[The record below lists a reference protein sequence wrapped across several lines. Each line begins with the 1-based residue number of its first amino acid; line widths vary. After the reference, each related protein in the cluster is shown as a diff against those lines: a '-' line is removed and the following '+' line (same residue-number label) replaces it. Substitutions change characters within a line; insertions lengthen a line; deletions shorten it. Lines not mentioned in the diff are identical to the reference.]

1 MLNSILMKKLILSA
15 LVLLCSGALM
25 AADRTTNEM
34 KAIAAQQLLGAGVK
48 AAGKGQALKLSCM
61 QEDPSFAIYAPENGA
76 GFVIVSRDDAER
88 PVLGYSLTPFDVN
101 DIPSNLKWWL
111 ETTSKCLEARRTK
124 GHKAPVLSTDFEPIA
139 PFMTSKWGQGD
150 PFYNQTPKFM
160 NSANVEEHALTGCVA
175 TAMAQIMNYNKWP
188 ESANFTGWYFTETP
202 NDDYTNYQTITVNSN
217 YTWPIVDFLGN
228 YYPDGYEPGS
238 PQSYLKPTTTQ
249 SRRVSTLMRDCGVS
263 VGMQYSIDGSGAN
276 IADANF
282 AFINYFQ
289 YPAECVKYRM
299 RANMFDTSSGKSFYT
314 DREWLQLIANELRC
328 GSPVLYGGQDDY
340 GRGGHAFVLHGM
352 DRTGRV
358 YVNWGWSGRCDGY
371 YAIDHLDT
379 DLGDFNSYTDMIT
392 GIRKTPQPTDDYE
405 SLFVSMSPYSFYW
418 DDTQYYSLQ
427 LKCEGGLYN
436 YSYNDFFGQ
445 VYVVFE
451 DLSSPVHET
460 TYELYADIT
469 TPDPESGEA
478 PEAMPIGYGWSDF
491 SGWCTTELE
500 PNHRYRAYLATKDQF
515 EGHYSPVRI
524 PGGAMAQLIEVDD
537 EGVPSFV
544 GTEFME
550 YQEIIPTSMKN
561 VRNAEPAADAA
572 ITYVYDLQGR
582 LVHSSPTSSF
592 NLWDV
597 PTRGILMVKQ
607 GNKVRKVVR

>member
-1 MLNSILMKKLILSA
+1 MKKLILSA
-15 LVLLCSGALM
+15 FVLMCTGSIM

-34 KAIAAQQLLGAGVK
+34 KAIATQQLLGAGVK
-48 AAGKGQALKLSCM
+48 AAGRGQALKLSCV
-61 QEDPSFAIYAPENGA
+61 QEDPSFAIYAPENGT

-88 PVLGYSLTPFDVN
+88 PVLGYSLTTFDVN

-160 NSANVEEHALTGCVA
+160 NSANVEEHAPTGCVA

-188 ESANFTGWYFTETP
+188 ESANFTGWYFTEAP
-202 NDDYTNYQTITVNSN
+202 NNPINPTNYQTIAINSN
-217 YTWPIVDFLGN
+217 YTWPIPDFLGY
-228 YYPDGYEPGS
+228 YYPDGYES
-238 PQSYLKPTTTQ
+238 EADLKYKKPSTTQ
-249 SRRVSTLMRDCGVS
+249 SLNVSTLMRDCGVS
-263 VGMQYSIDGSGAN
+263 VGMQYSLDGSGAN
-276 IADANF
+276 VSDATY
-282 AFINYFQ
+282 AFIQCFQ
-289 YPAECVKYRM
+289 YPEQCVKYKT
-299 RANMFDTSSGKSFYT
+299 RANLYDYSSGITFYT

-340 GRGGHAFVLHGM
+340 GRGGHVFVLHGM
-352 DRTGRV
+352 DRAGRV
-358 YVNWGWSGRCDGY
+358 YVNWGWSGKGDGY

-379 DLGDFNSYTDMIT
+379 HLGNFNTFTEMVT
-392 GIRKTPQPTDDYE
+392 GIRRTPEPTDDYE
-405 SLFVSMSPYSFYW
+405 SLFVSMEPYSFYW
-418 DDTQYYSLQ
+418 DETQYYSLR
-427 LKCEGGLYN
+427 LKCEGGLYCYTDN
-436 YSYNDFFGQ
+436 FFGQ
-445 VYVVFE
+445 IYIVFE

-460 TYELYADIT
+460 TYELYEDIT
-469 TPDPESGEA
+469 TPNPDTGEA
-478 PEAMPIGYGWSDF
+478 AEPWSFGWYWPDF

-500 PNHRYRAYLATKDQF
+500 PNHRYRAYLASKDQF

-524 PGGAMAQLIEVDD
+524 PGGAMAQLIVVDD

-550 YQEIIPTSMKN
+550 YQEIIPTSVKD

-597 PTRGILMVKQ
+597 PARGVLMVKQ

>member
-1 MLNSILMKKLILSA
+1 MKKLILSA

-48 AAGKGQALKLSCM
+48 AAGQGQALKLSCV
-61 QEDPSFAIYAPENGA
+61 QEDPSFAIYAPENGT

-88 PVLGYSLTPFDVN
+88 PVLGYSLTTFDVN

-111 ETTSKCLEARRTK
+111 ETTSKCLEARRAK

-175 TAMAQIMNYNKWP
+175 TAMAQIMNYNRWP
-188 ESANFTGWYFTETP
+188 ESVNFTGWYYTEAP
-202 NDDYTNYQTITVNSN
+202 NNLYNPTNYKTIAVNSN
-217 YTWPIVDFLGN
+217 YTWPIPNFLGY
-228 YYPDGYEPGS
+228 YYPDGS
-238 PQSYLKPTTTQ
+238 STQ
-249 SRRVSTLMRDCGVS
+249 EYKWASDTNKEIVARLMRDCGAA
-263 VGMQYSIDGSGAN
+263 VGMQYSINGSGAN
-276 IADANF
+276 VIDAAP
-282 AFINYFQ
+282 AFIQYFQ
-289 YPAECVKYRM
+289 YPKQCVKYKT
-299 RANMFDTSSGKSFYT
+299 RANLFNRESGITFYT

-358 YVNWGWSGRCDGY
+358 YVNWGWSGKADGY

-379 DLGDFNSYTDMIT
+379 YLGNFNSYTEMVT
-392 GIRKTPQPTDDYE
+392 GIRRTPEPTDDYE
-405 SLFVSMSPYSFYW
+405 SLFITQIPYSFYW
-418 DDTQYYSLQ
+418 DETQNPPLQ
-427 LKCEGGLYN
+427 LKCEDFLTN
-436 YSYNDFFGQ
+436 YSLNDFFGQ
-445 VYVVFE
+445 IYVVFE
-451 DLSSPVHET
+451 DLSSAVRLT
-460 TYELYADIT
+460 TYELYIDVT
-469 TPDPESGEA
+469 EPDPETGTAE
-478 PEAMPIGYGWSDF
+478 PMPMGYGTYYSTFGCDT
-491 SGWCTTELE
+491 GLK
-500 PNHRYRAYLATKDQF
+500 PGHRYRAYLATKDQF
-515 EGHYSPVRI
+515 EGHYTPVRV
-524 PGGAMAQLIEVDD
+524 PGGAMAQLIVVDD

-550 YQEIIPTSMKN
+550 YQEIIPVGVKD
-561 VRNAEPAADAA
+561 VRNTELAADAA

-597 PTRGILMVKQ
+597 PARGVLVVKQ